1 MRINRVW
8 QEFQVFVNLLKDTFI
23 LRCYA
28 SYLKFEPK
36 NLNEHEFCC
45 LNMLVGLHKSMI
57 NTILMF
63 QFPRP
68 PPPTLRPDRKKE
80 TEICMAKY
88 THHRL
93 IFAKISS
100 NQPETV

>member
-8 QEFQVFVNLLKDTFI
+8 QEFQIFVNLLKDTFI

-45 LNMLVGLHKSMI
+45 LNMLVG
-57 NTILMF
+57 
-63 QFPRP
+63 
-68 PPPTLRPDRKKE
+68 
-80 TEICMAKY
+80 
-88 THHRL
+88 
-93 IFAKISS
+93 
-100 NQPETV
+100 